1 MKRPEVRKRTRQLL
15 SYVILLLCVIALM
28 MSLRTCS
35 SPPAGMLKEIRP
47 SGGDTIDVAIS
58 YSPMTLYRYAD
69 TLGGFSRDM
78 LAQMAAADCFV
89 LKYHPVTSV
98 EQSLKGLGDGL
109 YDLVVCDIAR
119 TSDFGPG
126 YAFTS
131 DVYLDKQV
139 LVQRINKA
147 DTSAMIRNQLD
158 LAGRHVLVESMSPAY
173 WRMRRLIS
181 EIGDTIYID
190 TDSRYTSEQL
200 FLKVAAGDADFAV
213 VNERV
218 AQILSPDYPEV
229 DITTGVSFT
238 QFQSW
243 ITREDDKVLLDRFNA
258 AIDRFKQTDAY
269 RCLCSRYGF
278 EAPEIKQTKF
288 TKQ

>member
-1 MKRPEVRKRTRQLL
+1 MKRPEVKKRTGQLL

-35 SPPAGMLKEIRP
+35 TPPAGTQKEVRP

-78 LAQMAAADCFV
+78 LAQMAQTEGFV
-89 LKYHPVTSV
+89 FKYHPVTSV
-98 EQSLKGLGDGL
+98 EQSLKGLDEGL

-119 TSDFGPG
+119 TSDFSSR
-126 YAFTS
+126 YAFTN

-139 LVQRINKA
+139 LVQLVNRE
-147 DTSAMIRNQLD
+147 DSSAMIRNQLD
-158 LAGRHVLVESMSPAY
+158 LAGRHVLVEAMSPAY
-173 WRMRRLIS
+173 WRMRHLIS

-200 FLKVAAGDADFAV
+200 FLKVAAGEAGLAV
-213 VNERV
+213 VNEMV
-218 AQILSPDYPEV
+218 ARILSPDYPDV
-229 DITTGVSFT
+229 DISTGVSFT
-238 QFQSW
+238 QFQAW
-243 ITREDDKVLLDRFNA
+243 MMRGDDKERLGVLNA
-258 AIDRFKQTDAY
+258 AIERFKQSDSY
-269 RCLCSRYGF
+269 RQLCGRYGF
-278 EAPEIKQTKF
+278 EPPESRQNPE
-288 TKQ
+288 

>member
-1 MKRPEVRKRTRQLL
+1 MTRPEVKKRTGQLL

-35 SPPAGMLKEIRP
+35 TPPAGTQKEARP

-78 LAQMAAADCFV
+78 LAQMAQIEGLVF
-89 LKYHPVTSV
+89 KYHPVTSV
-98 EQSLKGLGDGL
+98 EQSLKGLDEGL

-119 TSDFGPG
+119 TSDFSSR
-126 YAFTS
+126 YAFTN

-139 LVQRINKA
+139 LVQLVNRE
-147 DTSAMIRNQLD
+147 DSSAMIRNQLD
-158 LAGRHVLVESMSPAY
+158 LAGRHVLVEAMSPAY
-173 WRMRRLIS
+173 WRMRHLIS

-200 FLKVAAGDADFAV
+200 FLKVAAGEAGLAV
-213 VNERV
+213 VNEMV
-218 AQILSPDYPEV
+218 ARILSPDYPDV
-229 DITTGVSFT
+229 DISTGVSFT
-238 QFQSW
+238 QFQAW
-243 ITREDDKVLLDRFNA
+243 MMRGDDKERLAVLNA
-258 AIDRFKQTDAY
+258 AIDRFKQSDAY
-269 RCLCSRYGF
+269 RQLCGRYGF
-278 EAPEIKQTKF
+278 EPPESRQNPE
-288 TKQ
+288 

>member
-1 MKRPEVRKRTRQLL
+1 MKRPEVKKRTGQLL
-15 SYVILLLCVIALM
+15 SYVVLLLCVIALM

-35 SPPAGMLKEIRP
+35 TPPAGAQKEVKAA
-47 SGGDTIDVAIS
+47 GGDTIDVAIS

-78 LAQMAAADCFV
+78 LAQMAASEGLE

-98 EQSLKGLGDGL
+98 EQSLKGLDEGL

-119 TSDFGPG
+119 TSDFSDD

-139 LVQRINKA
+139 LVQRANRA

-173 WRMRRLIS
+173 WRMHHLIS

-200 FLKVAAGDADFAV
+200 FLKVAAGEADLAV
-213 VNERV
+213 VNEMV
-218 AQILSPDYPEV
+218 ARILSPDYPDV
-229 DITTGVSFT
+229 DVSTGVSFT

-243 ITREDDKVLLDRFNA
+243 MMRGDDKERLTRLNT

-269 RCLCSRYGF
+269 KELCKRYGF
-278 EAPEIKQTKF
+278 EPPAPQSTK
-288 TKQ
+288 